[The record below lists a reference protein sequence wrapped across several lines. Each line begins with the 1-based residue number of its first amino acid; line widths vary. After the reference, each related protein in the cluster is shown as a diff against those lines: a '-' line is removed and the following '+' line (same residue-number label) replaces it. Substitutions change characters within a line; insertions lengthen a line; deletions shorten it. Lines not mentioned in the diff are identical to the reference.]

1 MISKQQYLFKLYIF
15 HKWENCLLWHKI
27 TPVLYT
33 FGQMVHLCTGS
44 VAWLIASDL
53 PFYCFIWLRSG
64 QPYPRRYMNIWI
76 VNKNRIW
83 DMKWCLIIWR
93 GSFKWSQNA
102 LRRSSMGS
110 LDLNFR
116 DCSIPKGCSAPCNGC
131 LLGCARQSCGDD
143 FHVSS
148 AT

>member
-1 MISKQQYLFKLYIF
+1 MPFLISKQQYLFKPYVF
-15 HKWENCLLWHKI
+15 QKWENCLLWHKT

-64 QPYPRRYMNIWI
+64 QPYPCRYMNIWI

-83 DMKWCLIIWR
+83 AMKWCLIIWR
-93 GSFKWSQNA
+93 GFLKWSRNVS
-102 LRRSSMGS
+102 RRNSKGS
-110 LDLNFR
+110 LYLSSR
-116 DCSIPKGCSAPCNGC
+116 DCSVPKAAALPGYGC
-131 LLGCARQSCGDD
+131 LLGCVR
-143 FHVSS
+143 
-148 AT
+148 